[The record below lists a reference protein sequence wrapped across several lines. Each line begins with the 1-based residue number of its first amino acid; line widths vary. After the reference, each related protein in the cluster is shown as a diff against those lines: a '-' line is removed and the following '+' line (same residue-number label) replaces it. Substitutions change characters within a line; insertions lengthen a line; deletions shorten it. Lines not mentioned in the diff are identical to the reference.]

1 MKRDQRQQKHDE
13 VFSEHTTF
21 FPEDATET
29 GLCLL
34 ALTLPLGI
42 GARVAGP
49 LYLHHPALLLLL
61 FLLGRDWQR
70 IKRLTVPFELIFPAT
85 LLCLLSLLL
94 IPGGSAAV
102 AGKII
107 AFSLFFLLIYH
118 STRRSAVVWRALQL
132 SLWSS
137 SLVILLSLPA
147 QHGLLFPTAF
157 QPGNSFVWLGPSNFR
172 SGPFHLIAVLLLP
185 FLLLTARM
193 TGMHRSRHSVA
204 LLETLP
210 ALLPGIVL
218 YQSGTFPASG
228 TDSGTAFL
236 FPALPLT
243 LTALWLAARTAAKL
257 QVARSHMPQ
266 ALAALLAL
274 SVLTG
279 TVFFLLTDNMP
290 DGYAVFLF
298 ALLAA
303 CAKPR
308 LKWNET
314 APHGTVLLI
323 LPAALL
329 LIFNLTFIR
338 SGDPRHYGH
347 TAEQAL
353 HSRDYAALQAQLD
366 FVQNRCPG
374 ERYADFCEARLHL
387 ALGNLD
393 TARHCFAQSLLPG
406 RNRLLPPPG
415 TQEITRFLDDMRDAS
430 SALPESLR
438 GIAYEQ
444 ALLAAG
450 RERHALSLLEIRD
463 PVETHTTLNP
473 LPAAAALAQ
482 LLERPELEEKF
493 RRWDGAL
500 LAAILKSA
508 HPLNEL
514 RVAPPGFPENRLPL
528 IACARIEGN
537 RVELSLFS
545 PAREEGA
552 SYINPAA
559 TEIFSPEHSFPDF
572 WGELYQNGS
581 GAWRLPFSVSAELAP
596 LDEAPF
602 SFYPDAMPS
611 DPETEGI
618 TQLVIYIPGS
628 GETP

>member
-1 MKRDQRQQKHDE
+1 MKKEQREQNSGKL
-13 VFSEHTTF
+13 FSERATF
-21 FPEDATET
+21 FPDDVT
-29 GLCLL
+29 GASLCLL

-42 GARVAGP
+42 GARIIGP
-49 LYLHHPALLLLL
+49 LYLYHPALLLLL
-61 FLLGRDWQR
+61 FLLGRDWRR
-70 IKRLTVPFELIFPAT
+70 IKRLTVPFELILPAAM
-85 LLCLLSLLL
+85 LCLLSLLL
-94 IPGGSAAV
+94 ISGGSAAE
-102 AGKII
+102 AGKIT

-118 STRRSAVVWRALQL
+118 STRRSAVVWRAVQL

-137 SLVILLSLPA
+137 SLVILLSLAA
-147 QHGLLFPTAF
+147 QQGLLFPTAF
-157 QPGNSFVWLGPSNFR
+157 QPGSSFVWLGPSHFR
-172 SGPFHLIAVLLLP
+172 AGTFHLIAVLLLP
-185 FLLLTARM
+185 FLLLAARM
-193 TGMHRSRHSVA
+193 TGMHRSGHSVA
-204 LLETLP
+204 LLEILP
-210 ALLPGIVL
+210 LLLPFIIL
-218 YQSGTFPASG
+218 YQSGTFHASG
-228 TDSGTAFL
+228 IYSGTAFL

-243 LTALWLAARTAAKL
+243 LAALWLAARAAAKL
-257 QVARSHMPQ
+257 QVARSHMPP
-266 ALAALLAL
+266 ALAAFLAL
-274 SVLTG
+274 SVLAG
-279 TVFFLLTDNMP
+279 TAFFLLTDNMP

-298 ALLAA
+298 ALIAA

-308 LKWNET
+308 LQWDDA
-314 APHGTVLLI
+314 APRGTVLLM

-338 SGDPRHYGH
+338 SGDPRHYGYM
-347 TAEQAL
+347 AEQTL
-353 HSRDYAALQAQLD
+353 RNRDYAALQTQLD
-366 FVQNRCPG
+366 FVRSRCPG

-438 GIAYEQ
+438 GLAYEQ

-450 RERHALSLLEIRD
+450 RERHALSLLEIRS
-463 PVETHTTLNP
+463 PAEVHTTLNP

-514 RVAPPGFPENRLPL
+514 REAPPGFPENRLPL
-528 IACARIEGN
+528 IACARIDGN

-545 PAREEGA
+545 PAREEGVT
-552 SYINPAA
+552 YISSAPA
-559 TEIFSPEHSFPDF
+559 EMFLPDQPFPDF
-572 WGELYQNGS
+572 WGELYQNES
-581 GAWRLPFSVSAELAP
+581 GTWRLPFSCRAELAP
-596 LDEAPF
+596 LSEEPF
-602 SFYPDAMPS
+602 SFFPESMTA

-618 TQLVIYIPGS
+618 TQMVIYIPGN